1 MSKTLARQ
9 TTSAKPAAVEK
20 KWILVDAEDVVLG
33 RLASIVALRLR
44 GKHKPDFTPH
54 VDGGDHVI
62 VINADKFAVTGNK
75 MKDKL
80 YHRHT
85 GYLVG
90 LVSTPLEKLLVKKP
104 TRALEAAVSGML
116 PKNKLRAD
124 MMKRLKLFSDSEHTF
139 AAQKPETLSL

>member
-1 MSKTLARQ
+1 MKTLTPKQLNSTER
-9 TTSAKPAAVEK
+9 
-20 KWILVDAEDVVLG
+20 KWYVVDAEGQTLG
-33 RLASIVALRLR
+33 RLSTIIATTLR
-44 GKHKPDFTPH
+44 GKNKVDFASH
-54 VDGGDHVI
+54 VDNGDYVV

-85 GYLVG
+85 GYLGG
-90 LVSTPLEKLLVKKP
+90 LISTPLEKLLVKKP

-116 PKNKLRAD
+116 PKNKLRQD
-124 MMKRLKLFSDSEHTF
+124 MQARLKLFAGAEHTY